1 MKLFLRYAGV
11 GLVFLVSTHIG
22 RAQNIVEEP
31 LITQMMRSYADY
43 HKNHTELRGWRIQ
56 LIATTD
62 KRQMESARKKFAET
76 YPDYDAVFTHE
87 PPFFH
92 LKAGAFLKKQD
103 ALPFLE
109 RMKETYPG
117 AFLVADQLQAAE
129 LLRYQ
134 K

>member
-1 MKLFLRYAGV
+1 MNWFLRIVAV
-11 GLVFLVSTHIG
+11 GLIFTGFTQVIE
-22 RAQNIVEEP
+22 AQNIVEEP
-31 LITQMMRSYADY
+31 LITQMMKSYVDY

-76 YPDYDAVFTHE
+76 YPDYDAVFTHV

-117 AFLVADQLQAAE
+117 AFLVADQLEAEE

>member
-1 MKLFLRYAGV
+1 MNRFLKIVAV
-11 GLVFLVSTHIG
+11 GLACLAFTQAAKS
-22 RAQNIVEEP
+22 QNIVEEP
-31 LITQMMRSYADY
+31 LITRMMKSYVDY

-76 YPDYDAVFTHE
+76 YPDYDAVFTHV

-109 RMKETYPG
+109 KMKETYPG
-117 AFLVADQLQAAE
+117 AFLVADQLEVEE

>member
-1 MKLFLRYAGV
+1 MNWFLRYVGV
-11 GLVFLVSTHIG
+11 GLVFLLSIHPG
-22 RAQNIVEEP
+22 KAQNIVEEP
-31 LITQMMRSYADY
+31 LISQMMKSYVDY

-76 YPDYDAVFTHE
+76 YPDYDVVYTHV

-109 RMKETYPG
+109 KMKETYPG
-117 AFLVADQLQAAE
+117 AFLVADQLEVAE

>member
-1 MKLFLRYAGV
+1 MLRCIAV
-11 GLVFLVSTHIG
+11 GLIFLVSTQAG
-22 RAQNIVEEP
+22 KAQNIVEEP
-31 LITQMMRSYADY
+31 LISRMMKSYVDY

-62 KRQMESARKKFAET
+62 KRQMEGARKKFAET
-76 YPDYDAVFTHE
+76 YPEYNAVFTHV

-117 AFLVADQLQAAE
+117 AFLVADQLEVEE